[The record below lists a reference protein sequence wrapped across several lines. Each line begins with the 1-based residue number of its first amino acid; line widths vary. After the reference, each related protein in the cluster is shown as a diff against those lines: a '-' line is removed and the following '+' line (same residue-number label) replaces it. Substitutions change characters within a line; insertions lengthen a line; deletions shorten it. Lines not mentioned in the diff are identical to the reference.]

1 MDSIFLMF
9 INDDTKD
16 ADVSISADDTTYH
29 SANKRVTA
37 VDSKD
42 I

>member
-1 MDSIFLMF
+1 MF

-16 ADVSISADDTTYH
+16 ADVSIYADDTTVH
-29 SANKRVTA
+29 SANKRVIA
-37 VDSKD
+37 VDLKD